1 MDPEENQRTKNTP
14 EVFVTRLLSQNDA
27 QRHEHAVQASAKS
40 RRSASARVGELVHI
54 VEPKLFVRCGYPL
67 TREDI
72 LLNRR
77 DEVEK
82 LMLAAKD
89 AMALSDSEA
98 NDARVPQQLENLA
111 VTAILVRERFGGSE
125 RAIFEENAPEL
136 KGAVARVLSKS
147 VVVTGTYNR
156 ASGGYS
162 YSTGEYDWEP
172 AYIWPQRRHVIY
184 DLGDVGRCFGVR
196 IAASHC
202 RKVEL

>member
-1 MDPEENQRTKNTP
+1 MDPEENPITKNTP

-27 QRHEHAVQASAKS
+27 PRHELAVQPSAKG
-40 RRSASARVGELVHI
+40 RRSATASVGELVHV

-67 TREDI
+67 TREDV
-72 LLNRR
+72 LLKRR

-89 AMALSDSEA
+89 ALALPDSSA
-98 NDARVPQQLENLA
+98 NDARVQLQLENLA
-111 VTAILVRERFGGSE
+111 VTAILVREGFGGRE
-125 RAIFEENAPEL
+125 RAIFEDDAAEL
-136 KGAVARVLSKS
+136 KGAVARVLRKF
-147 VVVTGTYNR
+147 VVATGTYHP